1 MTRILLRIA
10 NALVSIVVLL
20 SLTIAGAYAGY
31 ALWDNSRIYSA
42 AEDVQADMIKLK
54 PKTEKGEDGPTF
66 AELLNVNPDV
76 CGWVTLDNTKIDH
89 PIVQG
94 QDNMCYINTD
104 VYGNFSLAGS
114 IFLDSRN
121 QNDFSDTVSLLY
133 GHHMEHSGMFGDL
146 DLYKDPDFFR
156 ENKTGTLITPDETYD
171 LEIFACLLTE
181 ASDKEIFEPTDWH
194 SNNLHSFE
202 PYIQENALSL
212 RQDVLDAL
220 LEQENPH
227 ILVLSTCSSEFTDA
241 RTIVLATMTPH
252 RLGAEEEA

>member
-1 MTRILLRIA
+1 MTLPFEQLEKIFSSVREA
-10 NALVSIVVLL
+10 M
-20 SLTIAGAYAGY
+20 
-31 ALWDNSRIYSA
+31 
-42 AEDVQADMIKLK
+42 DVQ
-54 PKTEKGEDGPTF
+54 DG
-66 AELLNVNPDV
+66 AVV
-76 CGWVTLDNTKIDH
+76 RGI
-89 PIVQG
+89 
-94 QDNMCYINTD
+94 NME
-104 VYGNFSLAGS
+104 GP
-114 IFLDSRN
+114 FLDPMKKGAHVEEYIPRP
-121 QNDFSDTVSLLY
+121 
-133 GHHMEHSGMFGDL
+133 
-146 DLYKDPDFFR
+146 DPDFFR